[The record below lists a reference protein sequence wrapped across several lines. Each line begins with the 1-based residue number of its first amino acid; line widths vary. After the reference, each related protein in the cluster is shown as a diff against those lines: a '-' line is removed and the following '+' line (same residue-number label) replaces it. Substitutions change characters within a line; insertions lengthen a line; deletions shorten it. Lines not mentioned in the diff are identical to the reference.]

1 MVSNFLDNID
11 GIHFSQSNSAKYAM
25 NPLNISHIVSLD
37 LDEKLAQIFDR
48 SFTFLG
54 LSKSLK
60 TLFVDISGMIGGLHT
75 A

>member
-1 MVSNFLDNID
+1 
-11 GIHFSQSNSAKYAM
+11 M